1 MKFDVYGR
9 FQLEVEWENDSWAV
23 YRLALGKRV
32 KANDIIIPNTLEA
45 SEIAT
50 FLDYVFHELSRPGES
65 VKLQP

>member
-1 MKFDVYGR
+1 MKFDVYGG

-50 FLDYVFHELSRPGES
+50 FLDDMFHELSGPGQR
-65 VKLQP
+65 VRLLP